1 MNNLNL
7 NYLLISAA
15 FQLFLVNPRG
25 TREIVRRFITP
36 WKVRQ

>member
-25 TREIVRRFITP
+25 SRAIVRQFVTP
-36 WKVRQ
+36 WKLRG